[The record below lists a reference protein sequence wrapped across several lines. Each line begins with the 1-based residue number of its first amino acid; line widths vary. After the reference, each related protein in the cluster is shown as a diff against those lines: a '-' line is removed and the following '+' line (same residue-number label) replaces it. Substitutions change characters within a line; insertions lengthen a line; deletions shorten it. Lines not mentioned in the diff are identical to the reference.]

1 MKSLRTLTVLSLLS
15 LGLLSACGN
24 DNQNPGVYGVGVV
37 GNGVCGPQISQDYN
51 QVVAACQNQN
61 QGQVGIGG
69 CGQLN
74 YNRGGCHGGGYG
86 RVQNQCWAAANN
98 FLQRYPQVNCEAGAM
113 GTNQP
118 FRISEELVRQISG
131 LSRHVVGQG
140 GMPMGPNGPYPQ
152 PY

>member
-1 MKSLRTLTVLSLLS
+1 MKSLRTLTLLSLLS
-15 LGLLSACGN
+15 LGLFSACGN
-24 DNQNPGVYGVGVV
+24 DNQNGPVVYGAGVV

-61 QGQVGIGG
+61 QGQIGVVGG
-69 CGQLN
+69 CGQQRYGN
-74 YNRGGCHGGGYG
+74 GGCG
-86 RVQNQCWAAANN
+86 RVQNQCWAAASN

-118 FRISEELVRQISG
+118 FRISEQLVRQISG
-131 LSRHVVGQG
+131 INLRVGPNG
-140 GMPMGPNGPYPQ
+140 PMGPGVPYPQ